1 LRENFKK
8 IKLEE
13 LMSPRV
19 EPEERRS
26 EILDAALRC
35 FIRTG
40 YHRTS
45 MDDIVKESGLSKGTI
60 YWYFKNKRALFIA
73 LFDRVV
79 FDIAAAMQKVLAEP
93 KPVTERLCLIASS
106 IKISIKI
113 DEESKQTLKLPL
125 VLIAELLHD
134 EAHDEELI
142 QHARSVLSV
151 FATQLKK
158 LIDEGISSGE
168 LKKVDSEKLAWGL
181 MALLDGLVL
190 YFAVGI
196 TENTT
201 KHLQLMA
208 ELIVDGLKKR

>member
-1 LRENFKK
+1 M
-8 IKLEE
+8 EE
-13 LMSPRV
+13 LVSPRV
-19 EPEERRS
+19 DAEERHA
-26 EILDAALRC
+26 EILSAALRC
-35 FIRTG
+35 VIGTG

-45 MDDIVKESGLSKGTI
+45 MEDIVKESNLSKGTI

-79 FDIAAAMQKVLAEP
+79 FDIATTMQKVLDEP
-93 KPVTERLCLIASS
+93 KPVTERLSLIAS
-106 IKISIKI
+106 SIKI

-125 VLIAELLHD
+125 VLITELLQD
-134 EAHDEELI
+134 EAQDEEFI
-142 QHARSVLSV
+142 QHAQSVLSV

-168 LKKVDSEKLAWGL
+168 LKNVDSEKLAWGL

-190 YFAVGI
+190 YYAVGI

-201 KHLQLMA
+201 KHLQLTA